1 MIQRKLE
8 ILIKNFKCLQK
19 YLRENKG
26 KKKWAIKNKNIHRV
40 EGRLL
45 LTKLFVFP
53 AHLCKGNLLVIF
65 PIFFN

>member
-26 KKKWAIKNKNIHRV
+26 KKMSDKKLKHRV

-53 AHLCKGNLLVIF
+53 AHLCKGNLLIF

>member
-26 KKKWAIKNKNIHRV
+26 KKNER
-40 EGRLL
+40 
-45 LTKLFVFP
+45 
-53 AHLCKGNLLVIF
+53 
-65 PIFFN
+65 